1 MPAGHP
7 AARACAW
14 KRVLP
19 SLASFAISLSF
30 AAHAATF
37 PNLYSVTVNQNPA
50 AADQRAAATGAA
62 FAAVLVRVTG
72 NRYAGLDPA
81 LQPLIKDAS
90 RYTTQYGTDRQG
102 RAIVGFNATRVDQAL
117 AGLNVRIWG
126 SERPLT
132 LIWVA
137 ADDGQG
143 GRALLGSGDA
153 SADATPATVDLLTML
168 RTELA
173 AAADERGLPLVLPRL
188 DADDLAVVTIDDV
201 SGGRDDRVTAAS
213 VRYRADAVLV
223 GRLHP
228 GLVGN
233 EVEWVLFKDGERRM
247 LQGTALRDGLD
258 AVADQYASELSAGGG
273 TTTSRLRV
281 LDVATPADYGRVM
294 SYLEKVSSLQSV
306 DVESLERGTLTVRV
320 AARGDAQVLQRMLAL
335 GGVLRPDSAA
345 PAGGALVFRIASAE
359 ARP

>member
-1 MPAGHP
+1 MPVGHP
-7 AARACAW
+7 ATRLRAW
-14 KRVLP
+14 QRVLP
-19 SLASFAISLSF
+19 FLASCSLSLSF

-37 PNLYSVTVNQNPA
+37 PSLYSVTVNQDPA
-50 AADQRAAATGAA
+50 ASDQRAAATGTA

-72 NRYAGLDPA
+72 NRYAGLDPV
-81 LQPLIKDAS
+81 LQPLLKDAS

-132 LIWVA
+132 LIWIA

-143 GRALLGSGDA
+143 GRALLGSGDPP
-153 SADATPATVDLLTML
+153 ADATPATVDLLTML

-173 AAADERGLPLVLPRL
+173 AVADERGLPLVLPQL
-188 DADDLAVVTIDDV
+188 DADDLAAVTFDDV
-201 SGGRDDRVTAAS
+201 SGGLGDRVMAAS
-213 VRYRADAVLV
+213 ARYRADAVLI

-233 EVEWVLFKDGERRM
+233 EVEWLLFKDGERRT
-247 LQGTALRDGLD
+247 LEGTTVRDGLD
-258 AVADQYASELSAGGG
+258 AVADQYASELSIVGGP
-273 TTTSRLRV
+273 TTSRLRV
-281 LDVATPADYGRVM
+281 LDVSTPADYGRVM

-320 AARGDAQVLQRMLAL
+320 AARGDAKYLQRVLAL
-335 GGVLRPDSAA
+335 GGVLQPDSAA
-345 PAGGALVFRIASAE
+345 PAGGALVFRIASPV

>member
-1 MPAGHP
+1 MPAGYP
-7 AARACAW
+7 ATRPRAW
-14 KRVLP
+14 QRVP
-19 SLASFAISLSF
+19 QSLASFALLLSF
-30 AAHAATF
+30 AARAATF
-37 PNLYSVTVNQNPA
+37 PNLYSVTVNQDPA

-62 FAAVLVRVTG
+62 FAVMLVRVTG

-81 LQPLIKDAS
+81 LGPLIKDAS

-126 SERPLT
+126 LERPLT
-132 LIWVA
+132 LIWIA

-143 GRALLGSGDA
+143 GRALLGSGDPPA
-153 SADATPATVDLLTML
+153 AATPATVDLLAML

-173 AAADERGLPLVLPRL
+173 AVADERGLPLVLPQL
-188 DADDLAVVTIDDV
+188 DADDLAAVTFDDV
-201 SGGRDDRVTAAS
+201 AGGRDDRVTAAS
-213 VRYRADAVLV
+213 ARYRADAVLI

-233 EVEWVLFKDGERRM
+233 EVEWLLFKDGERRM
-247 LQGTALRDGLD
+247 LEGTAVRDGLD
-258 AVADQYASELSAGGG
+258 AVSDQYASELSVIGGA
-273 TTTSRLRV
+273 TTSRLRV

-294 SYLEKVSSLQSV
+294 SYLERVSSLQSV

-320 AARGDAQVLQRMLAL
+320 AARGDAKVLQRVLAF

-345 PAGGALVFRIASAE
+345 PAGGALVFRIASPE
-359 ARP
+359 ARQ

>member
-1 MPAGHP
+1 
-7 AARACAW
+7 
-14 KRVLP
+14 
-19 SLASFAISLSF
+19 
-30 AAHAATF
+30 
-37 PNLYSVTVNQNPA
+37 
-50 AADQRAAATGAA
+50 
-62 FAAVLVRVTG
+62 
-72 NRYAGLDPA
+72 
-81 LQPLIKDAS
+81 
-90 RYTTQYGTDRQG
+90 
-102 RAIVGFNATRVDQAL
+102 
-117 AGLNVRIWG
+117 
-126 SERPLT
+126 
-132 LIWVA
+132 
-137 ADDGQG
+137 
-143 GRALLGSGDA
+143 
-153 SADATPATVDLLTML
+153 ML

-247 LQGTALRDGLD
+247 LQGTAVRDGLD